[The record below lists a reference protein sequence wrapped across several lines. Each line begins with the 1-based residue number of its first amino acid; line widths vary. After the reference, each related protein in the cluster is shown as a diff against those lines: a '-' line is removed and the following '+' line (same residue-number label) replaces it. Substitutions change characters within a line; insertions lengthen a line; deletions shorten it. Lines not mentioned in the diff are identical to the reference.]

1 MTVAGNARARAWAT
15 KTQSNDGQRQP
26 LAARPPP
33 EVAKIPPRAATRSP
47 SALPAQPQP
56 RAAATPTQPTTISR
70 LYRAMWM
77 CRNDP
82 ATDPNQHIAGSHGVR
97 ERGLCKHDLGRH
109 VHGFPAGPRQP
120 PASATPT
127 NAAAKSATVATRCG
141 ARSTRRTNAAVTN
154 TGTQTGC
161 GHGSHPPLFA
171 VPYLF
176 RVWRFHLDETYQYF
190 HCRNVQHQGNRT
202 NMQKCQQRCTNPS
215 TASAVGLPPHH
226 NPVTRQMSQDRDRAT
241 SPPRRTVE
249 LPEPAPA
256 VEPAVLRLP

>member
-154 TGTQTGC
+154 TGTQSGC

-176 RVWRFHLDETYQYF
+176 TSGVVVRVFWWFDVPIFPLPQRPTSRKSNKHAEMSAALRQSVYGKRSGVTAPPQPRHETD
-190 HCRNVQHQGNRT
+190 
-202 NMQKCQQRCTNPS
+202 
-215 TASAVGLPPHH
+215 
-226 NPVTRQMSQDRDRAT
+226 VTRS
-241 SPPRRTVE
+241 
-249 LPEPAPA
+249 
-256 VEPAVLRLP
+256 